1 MSRTVILNSEEDT
14 IRLAREIS
22 REISE
27 RDVIAL
33 YGELGAGKTFFAQV
47 LCSFLDVSEYVSSP
61 SYVIMNEYDGKFH
74 ISHLDLYRLKNEEEV
89 LELGLEEVFEN
100 GITIIEWPE
109 SAEQLLPGNTK
120 KFYFDRTQERR
131 TVTIT

>member
-33 YGELGAGKTFFAQV
+33 YGELGAGKTFFAQA

-109 SAEQLLPGNTK
+109 SAEQLLPDNTK
-120 KFYFDRTQERR
+120 KFYFDRIQERR